1 MSRLLN
7 KKSLKKES
15 GFGSSMSYL
24 GGTDQSGA
32 SLEYDQW
39 NMMLAKRFHVMFKT
53 YRKFSIRF
61 LGVDPDQKPESDIFV
76 PDLEIKQNEPDIQ
89 SIDGA
94 TEEIKDEITI
104 INRIK

>member
-1 MSRLLN
+1 
-7 KKSLKKES
+7 
-15 GFGSSMSYL
+15 
-24 GGTDQSGA
+24 
-32 SLEYDQW
+32 
-39 NMMLAKRFHVMFKT
+39 MFKT